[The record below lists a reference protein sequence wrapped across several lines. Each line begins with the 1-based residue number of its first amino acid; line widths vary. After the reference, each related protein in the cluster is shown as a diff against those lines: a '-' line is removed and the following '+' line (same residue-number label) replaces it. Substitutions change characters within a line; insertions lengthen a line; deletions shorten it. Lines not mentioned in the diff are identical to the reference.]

1 VADEVSVLVE
11 GGKASAGPPLGPAL
25 GPLGV
30 NVVQVVKEIN
40 DRTKD
45 FAGMRVPVVVR
56 VDPTTRSFT
65 LAVGRPPT
73 AALLLKEAGK
83 EKGSGKAKG
92 ETIGD
97 VSLDAVRRI
106 AEAKSVD
113 LFGGSAE
120 QRMNQ
125 VIGTCVSMGLT
136 VGGRDPRDVLRERR
150 GSTTAAAT
158 AATETGAATP

>member
-30 NVVQVVKEIN
+30 NVGQVVAQIN
-40 DRTKD
+40 EQTKQ

-56 VDPTTRSFT
+56 VDPATRAFT
-65 LAVGRPPT
+65 LLVGRPPV

-83 EKGSGKAKG
+83 EKGSGKPKT
-92 ETIGD
+92 ETVGD

-106 AEAKSVD
+106 AEAKGAD
-113 LFGGSAE
+113 LHGRTIE
-120 QRMNQ
+120 EKVNQ
-125 VIGTCVSMGLT
+125 VIGSCVSLGLS
-136 VGGRDPRDVLRERR
+136 VDGEDPRALLGKRLAERGPR
-150 GSTTAAAT
+150 
-158 AATETGAATP
+158 

>member
-11 GGKASAGPPLGPAL
+11 GGKATPGNPLGPAL

-30 NVVQVVKEIN
+30 NVVQVVQQIN
-40 DRTKD
+40 EQTKG
-45 FAGMRVPVVVR
+45 FAGMRVPVVIK
-56 VDPTTRSFT
+56 VDPATRAFT
-65 LAVGRPPT
+65 LVVGRPPV

-97 VSLDAVRRI
+97 VPLDAIRRI
-106 AEAKSVD
+106 ADAKGED
-113 LFGGSAE
+113 LFGRSIE
-120 QRMNQ
+120 EKVNQ

-136 VGGRDPRDVLRERR
+136 VDGQDPRALLKERVAAR
-150 GSTTAAAT
+150 GAR
-158 AATETGAATP
+158 